1 MSELPPPDLMDNQG
15 RLRRIVIALLVGGAA
30 AALGYY
36 IADSMARPDEMVAAG
51 KTSGSVARASQFV
64 FYVAGFA
71 GIFAWALEITV
82 AAATFVRIALRAG
95 RRVGFRKSADNHAWP
110 RCR

>member
-71 GIFAWALEITV
+71 GIFMFLVALKLQDWL
-82 AAATFVRIALRAG
+82 ADKKYRASLG
-95 RRVGFRKSADNHAWP
+95 PPQARARERND
-110 RCR
+110 